1 MFIKCCK
8 SCPLNDSDWHFLK
21 AKEKLERELDIEHF
35 IKNIR
40 LLRNAFK
47 FLTTRRE
54 RYLVRMQADKN
65 VIMFREEDKQ
75 HLANGSLV

>member
-1 MFIKCCK
+1 MNCCK
-8 SCPLNDSDWHFLK
+8 RCSLNDNDWYFLK
-21 AKEKLERELDIEHF
+21 AKDKLQHELDIEHF

-54 RYLVRMQADKN
+54 RYLLRMQADKN
-65 VIMFREEDKQ
+65 VIIFREDDKNNIE
-75 HLANGSLV
+75 NGS